1 MIRTLATC
9 AVLLVT
15 GIAGYSIGAQSARGS
30 SAHRS
35 EPASR
40 RRAAAA
46 VHAGRDGG

>member
-1 MIRTLATC
+1 MKNPGNMR
-9 AVLLVT
+9 
-15 GIAGYSIGAQSARGS
+15 SAARHGHRRLFDRRAERRGS